1 MADIIQLVDE
11 TFKDFEQFSGNL
23 EKDQMLPDK
32 DALIE
37 VCTRSEGE
45 VVVYQNTAFPII

>member
-1 MADIIQLVDE
+1 MVDIIQFVDE
-11 TFKDFEQFSGNL
+11 KFKDFEQFSGDL

-37 VCTRSEGE
+37 ACTRSEGE
-45 VVVYQNTAFPII
+45 VVVYQNAAFPII

>member
-1 MADIIQLVDE
+1 MADIIQFVNE
-11 TFKDFEQFSGNL
+11 IFKDFEQFSGDL